1 MGDWLVLVSELL
13 HRGVLGCEQRHV
25 PDIVTLLGVTR
36 SALREL
42 HERTV
47 GSEKYKWSERE
58 QRRPARG
65 YRTGLAFRVG

>member
-1 MGDWLVLVSELL
+1 MGDWLVPVSELM

-47 GSEKYKWSERE
+47 AREMYK
-58 QRRPARG
+58 
-65 YRTGLAFRVG
+65 